1 MAGGGVIQVIAVG
14 QQDVYLT
21 QSPMITFFKAVYRRY
36 TNFAIESVEQTFNGS
51 PAFGTKVSAV
61 ISRNGDLVKDMILK
75 VELPALAGT
84 AVAWVPEVGHQLI
97 ENVSL
102 SVGGQKIDEHYGEWL
117 SIWNEL
123 SCPASKKD
131 GYADLIGDRTS
142 LTTTGTTIPAATIYV
157 PLQFFCKDAGLALP
171 LIALAYH
178 EVKVEFSFRSLTD
191 LTVGTL
197 SSTPSMVSAS
207 MFVDYIF
214 LDAEERKSFAQSPH
228 EYLIDQLQYHGSDSV
243 SGSTH
248 RSRLSFNH
256 PAKELVWV
264 IQKTGNDL
272 LDFTD
277 TGGVDTFTSAKLQLN
292 GNDRFSERD
301 AMTFNLIQ
309 PMQYHTAIPRKGI
322 YVYSFALEPE
332 KHQPSGTLNF
342 SRIDNAVLHLTGPT
356 SGSLK
361 VYCRNHNI
369 FRCVSG
375 MGGIAFNS

>member
-1 MAGGGVIQVIAVG
+1 MAGGAVIQVVAVG

-51 PAFGTKVSAV
+51 PAFGNKVSAV
-61 ISRNGDLVKDMILK
+61 ISRNGDLVKDIVLR

-97 ENVSL
+97 ENVFL
-102 SVGGQKIDEHYGEWL
+102 SVGGQKVIEQYGEFY

-123 SCPASKKD
+123 TRSASQKD
-131 GYADLIGDRTS
+131 GYADLIGDRTI
-142 LTTTGTTIPAATIYV
+142 LTTTGGTIPAATIYV

-178 EVKVEFSFRSLTD
+178 EVKVEFSFRSLLD
-191 LTVGTL
+191 LTVGTVTG
-197 SSTPSMVSAS
+197 SPSMVSAS
-207 MFVDYIF
+207 LYVDYIF
-214 LDAEERKSFAQSPH
+214 LDADERKSFAQSPH
-228 EYLIDQLQYHGSDSV
+228 EYLIDQLQYHGSDPV

-256 PAKELVWV
+256 PTKELIWT
-264 IQKTGNDL
+264 ITPTGNDL
-272 LDFTD
+272 LDFTVS
-277 TGGVDTFTSAKLQLN
+277 GADTFATAKLQLN

-309 PMQYHTAIPRKGI
+309 PLQHHTSTPRKGI
-322 YVYSFALEPE
+322 YCYSFSLEPE

-342 SRIDNAVLHLTGPT
+342 SRIDNATLHLTSPT
-356 SGSLK
+356 AGDLK
-361 VYCRNHNI
+361 VYAVNYNI
-369 FRCVSG
+369 FRAVSG
-375 MGGIAFNS
+375 MGGIAYNS